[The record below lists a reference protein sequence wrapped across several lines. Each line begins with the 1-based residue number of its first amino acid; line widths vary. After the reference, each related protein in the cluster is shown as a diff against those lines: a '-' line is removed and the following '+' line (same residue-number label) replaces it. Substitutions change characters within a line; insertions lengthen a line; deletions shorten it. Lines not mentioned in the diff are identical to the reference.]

1 MADYVPFC
9 RSSYFKVK
17 YPEAFKR
24 FCEDCGIELITQDS
38 EADGTLYGFLSDH
51 GVPCYAHDEK
61 TGEDRDIDF
70 LAELA
75 SHLAP
80 GWVAIG
86 QEIGYEKYRYL
97 VGCAFAVNS
106 KGRVRQISIESIY
119 GRAKKLGERMTRCE
133 Y

>member
-1 MADYVPFC
+1 MIDKE
-9 RSSYFKVK
+9 SK
-17 YPEAFKR
+17 
-24 FCEDCGIELITQDS
+24 T
-38 EADGTLYGFLSDH
+38 DGKLYGFLSEH
-51 GVPCYAHDEK
+51 GLPCYAHDEK

-80 GWVAIG
+80 GWVAII

-119 GRAKKLGERMTRCE
+119 GRAKKLGKHMTRCE